1 MTIHQQHVK
10 LLSSSHPSLSSLC
23 LEHFLHINTSS
34 LFYPTSNSS
43 FLTASHFLVS
53 PPSWRCYNFLL
64 LSLQHIH
71 LLFALPPL
79 QSSPLMCCLLTY
91 LLTFFICPLL
101 PHCSHHHPTSPSS
114 QSSSWLV
121 FLQIHTS
128 YDAKITFF
136 FFYHLT
142 HPSYSHTLTDRQTD
156 RRDSRQAITGCG
168 VGLRKKYQTLWHLLQ
183 KTWTFTGQFHLAT
196 HKVYD
201 STAASIQFYL

>member
-34 LFYPTSNSS
+34 LFYLTSNSS

-128 YDAKITFF
+128 HDAKIPFF
-136 FFYHLT
+136 FFFTIWLIRLI
-142 HPSYSHTLTDRQTD
+142 HTPWQTDRQTEEIAD
-156 RRDSRQAITGCG
+156 KPSLDVELASGKSIKRYNTSCG
-168 VGLRKKYQTLWHLLQ
+168 RLGLLL
-183 KTWTFTGQFHLAT
+183 
-196 HKVYD
+196 
-201 STAASIQFYL
+201 ASFI

>member
-34 LFYPTSNSS
+34 LFYLTSNSS

-128 YDAKITFF
+128 HDAKIPFF
-136 FFYHLT
+136 FFFTIWLIRLI
-142 HPSYSHTLTDRQTD
+142 HTPWQTDRQTEEIAD
-156 RRDSRQAITGCG
+156 KLSLDVELASGKSIKRYNTSCG
-168 VGLRKKYQTLWHLLQ
+168 RLGLLL
-183 KTWTFTGQFHLAT
+183 
-196 HKVYD
+196 
-201 STAASIQFYL
+201 ASFI

>member
-128 YDAKITFF
+128 HDAKIPFF
-136 FFYHLT
+136 FFFTIWLIRLI
-142 HPSYSHTLTDRQTD
+142 HTPWQTDRQTEEIAD
-156 RRDSRQAITGCG
+156 TPSLDVELASGKSIKRYNTSCG
-168 VGLRKKYQTLWHLLQ
+168 RLGLLL
-183 KTWTFTGQFHLAT
+183 
-196 HKVYD
+196 
-201 STAASIQFYL
+201 ASFI

>member
-128 YDAKITFF
+128 HDAKIPFF
-136 FFYHLT
+136 FFFTIWLIRLI
-142 HPSYSHTLTDRQTD
+142 HTPWQTDRQTEEIAD
-156 RRDSRQAITGCG
+156 KPSLDVELASGKSIKRYNTSCG
-168 VGLRKKYQTLWHLLQ
+168 RLGLLL
-183 KTWTFTGQFHLAT
+183 
-196 HKVYD
+196 
-201 STAASIQFYL
+201 ASFI